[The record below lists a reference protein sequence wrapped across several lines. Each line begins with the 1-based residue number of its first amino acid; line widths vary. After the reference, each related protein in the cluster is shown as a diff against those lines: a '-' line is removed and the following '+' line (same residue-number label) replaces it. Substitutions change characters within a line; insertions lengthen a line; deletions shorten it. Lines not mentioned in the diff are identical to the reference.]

1 MDHHHSQHQLDQQHN
16 VDSEDPGQSA
26 VAGHQFTSSGYQ
38 NPNAQFRHVAQHPQQ
53 TATMEPTNEQQQ
65 LEESVAVE
73 REILNYPNLVLQQQL
88 TQAGSHAENYEHH
101 HQHEHDVFYS
111 YGGNAA
117 GQHHGDDDT
126 ERIPFT
132 IGNYTDVYETA
143 IEAVKPAY
151 NILHYG
157 TAGNTEAH
165 SDEVAHMDNSS
176 HNVDAVNSLI
186 GAYFDQSAEVREG
199 SSITAAEE
207 HAHAHSHACTQ
218 HTIAA
223 ENGGADSNKPN
234 QPTQLPEF
242 NYDAQQRNQAMNHM
256 LTQQSYPLIGQFQPF
271 QKYQIQVPTQLAG
284 VHHSA
289 SLATTNLSQPTTNTG
304 TSISHD
310 LDPIDARRAMNDL
323 LKEQSE
329 VNDEVT
335 RAEEEV
341 RRAKALLEKATMNKA
356 LMDERVRVTADT
368 LTDSLLKENTRWNLM
383 YEKLRAFKEK
393 HGHCDVSRNPYRS
406 VAKRTK
412 RNKDSSEQNDI
423 IALGTWVGQVRLQA
437 RRPVGH
443 PDHIEPYKVVAL
455 NRLGFD
461 WQPREN
467 YWMDMY
473 EQLKLYLEQNNG
485 KMPPRTINSR
495 KNPLGQWCDTQ
506 LENYRQFHRGS
517 KRAYITQEK
526 IDMLNQIGFVWDK
539 TGQLWLDNYEKLK
552 SFKLKHGHCNA
563 VPSLLGGD
571 RSLYLWVSKQRR
583 KYSNFKNC
591 EKKDTLTEKQA
602 ALLDEIDFASSSNL
616 DASAA
621 ASQVVDAVIM
631 NRGQDDCADCAM
643 MNAVDSLMEGEM
655 QYS

>member
-1 MDHHHSQHQLDQQHN
+1 MDHHHSQHQLEQQHN
-16 VDSEDPGQSA
+16 VDPEDAGQSA
-26 VAGHQFTSSGYQ
+26 AVSVTGHQFTSSGYP
-38 NPNAQFRHVAQHPQQ
+38 NPNPQFRHVAQHQQQ
-53 TATMEPTNEQQQ
+53 TAAMEPTNAQQH

-88 TQAGSHAENYEHH
+88 TQAGSHAEDYEHH

-126 ERIPFT
+126 VRISFPV
-132 IGNYTDVYETA
+132 GNYTDVYETA

-157 TAGNTEAH
+157 TADNTEAH

-218 HTIAA
+218 HTIAP

-256 LTQQSYPLIGQFQPF
+256 LTQQSYPLIGQFQ
-271 QKYQIQVPTQLAG
+271 KYQIQVPTQLAG

-289 SLATTNLSQPTTNTG
+289 SLAMTNLSQPTTNTG

-323 LKEQSE
+323 LKEQSQ

-341 RRAKALLEKATMNKA
+341 RRAKELLEKATMNKA

-473 EQLKLYLEQNNG
+473 EQLKLYLEQNGG

-539 TGQLWLDNYEKLK
+539 TGQLWLDNYEK
-552 SFKLKHGHCNA
+552 
-563 VPSLLGGD
+563 
-571 RSLYLWVSKQRR
+571 
-583 KYSNFKNC
+583 
-591 EKKDTLTEKQA
+591 DTLTEKQA

-616 DASAA
+616 DALAA

-631 NRGQDDCADCAM
+631 NRGEDDCADCAI